1 MAYIFPQQKLSYSKK
16 KSSDF
21 KWAKDVLDQ
30 IERYANE
37 GYDGR
42 PENLRKKVNYDLFN
56 GKLDRDDFEY
66 VCKPYGMDVG
76 EMPAE
81 LRHYDII
88 SPKLRVLFGE
98 EVKRPFNFRV
108 VTTNSEA
115 ISEKEREKARLLK
128 DYVYQTIMQRVQQE
142 AQTELAASAPQES
155 QDPQQMQQQMQQ
167 AIQAKTPKEIEEY
180 MRREYQDIK
189 EIQGQKILNYIE
201 KKLHLRQKFNKGWKH
216 ALIAGEEVYWTG
228 VVNGEPEMRVVNP
241 LYFDY
246 DKDPDLDNIEDGQW
260 AKYTMRMTPGSVVD
274 VFGEYL
280 SEKEIKDLYSDSNAV
295 GRSNALGSKDGFNYD
310 HSDQH
315 FSDLMTFDFDEDGS
329 QYIRVTHCEWR
340 SLRKIGFLTYQ
351 DIEGQT
357 QEVVVDET
365 YKKDEAKG
373 DIDLKW
379 MWIPEIWEGTKIGSD
394 VYVNMRPKPNQHKD
408 IDNLHEAKLGYFG
421 YTYNNIN
428 AASVSMVDRMKPYQY
443 LYNIIM
449 YRLEMD
455 LASDRGKK
463 FLGDI
468 NQIPSSLGMDMDKW
482 LYYFDAMGIAWVNPH
497 EEGQRGKSNSF
508 NTWQSIDLSMAQTIQ
523 QKIGLL
529 EYLEAQCGEVS
540 GVSKQ
545 RQGQVGPNEL
555 VGSSQQAVIQSSHIT
570 EELFYAHNYVKEN
583 VLTAMIEVSKAAWDG
598 GKNKKI
604 QYIMDDMS
612 IQMLNIE
619 VNDFTNS
626 SYGVFVSN
634 SAKDQEVYMALKSL
648 SQAAIQNQMAGLSD
662 VVKMLTTEST
672 AELKTLLEQAEDK
685 QQKIQQQS
693 AQQQQQSQQ
702 QIAQMQQQQKAQE
715 QQLKY
720 QMNKE
725 DNDTKLEIARMK
737 NQTDSDINNNGIS
750 DDIDMQRLQ
759 EDARIND
766 RKMDI
771 EQSKINQKERELN
784 KNQSPSSN

>member
-1 MAYIFPQQKLSYSKK
+1 MAYIFPQQKLSYAKK
-16 KSSDF
+16 KANDF

-98 EVKRPFNFRV
+98 EVKRPFNYRV
-108 VTTNSEA
+108 VTTNSES
-115 ISEKEREKARLLK
+115 ISEKERAKVQMLR
-128 DYVYQTIMQRVQQE
+128 DYVYQTIMARVQQE
-142 AQTELAASAPQES
+142 AQAEMAGVPQEGV
-155 QDPQQMQQQMQQ
+155 DPEQLRQIEQQQ
-167 AIQAKTPKEIEEY
+167 IQAKTPPEIEEY
-180 MRREYQDIK
+180 MRREYQDAK

-201 KKLHLRQKFNKGWKH
+201 KKENLKQKFTKGWKH
-216 ALIAGEEVYWTG
+216 ALIAGEEIYWAG
-228 VVNGEPEMRVVNP
+228 IVNGEPSMRVVNP

-295 GRSNALGSKDGFNYD
+295 GRSHALGDANFNYD
-310 HSDQH
+310 YQDTY
-315 FSDLMTFDFDEDGS
+315 FNDLMTFDFDEDGS

-340 SLRKIGFLTYQ
+340 SLRKIGFLKYQ
-351 DIEGQT
+351 DIDGNVN
-357 QEVVVDET
+357 EVIVDET

-373 DIDLKW
+373 DIELKF

-394 VYVNMRPKPNQHKD
+394 IYVNMRPKPNQHKD

-421 YTYNNIN
+421 FTYNNIN
-428 AASVSMVDRMKPYQY
+428 ATSISMIDRMKPYQY

-497 EEGQRGKSNSF
+497 EEGKRGKSNSF
-508 NTWQSIDLSMAQTIQ
+508 NTWQAIDLSMAQTIQ

-529 EYLEAQCGEVS
+529 EYLEAQCGEVA

-545 RQGQVGPNEL
+545 REGQIGPNEL
-555 VGSSQQAVIQSSHIT
+555 VGASQQAVIQSSHIT

-583 VLTAMIEVSKAAWDG
+583 VLTGMIEVSKAAWDG

-604 QYIMDDMS
+604 QYILDDMS
-612 IQMLNIE
+612 VQMLNID
-619 VNDFTNS
+619 VDDFTNS

-634 SAKDQEVYMALKSL
+634 SAKDQEIYMAIKSL
-648 SQAAIQNQMAGLSD
+648 AQAAIQNQMAGLSD
-662 VVKMLTTEST
+662 VVKMLSTDST
-672 AELKTLLEQAEDK
+672 AELKILLEQAEEKK
-685 QQKIQQQS
+685 QQQQQQI

-702 QIAQMQQQQKAQE
+702 QIAQMQMQQKQQE

-737 NQTDSDINNNGIS
+737 NETDTDINNNGIADS
-750 DDIDMQRLQ
+750 IDLRRVE
-759 EDARIND
+759 EDVRMND

-771 EQSKINQKERELN
+771 EQQKINQKEKEI
-784 KNQSPSSN
+784 NQKTANE